1 MTSLLPAPPLR
12 GSDSDDASAAQSGRK
27 KRRLACAVQPSSRP
41 PVVILVNGPSSS
53 GKSTLCEA
61 LQEKIFDATGGDQ
74 LAAFASVAFDDFL
87 RHMSTRHYPRSYVET
102 VGGDL
107 SRLAS
112 RTAHDGRLLTRTGF

>member
-1 MTSLLPAPPLR
+1 MTSLLPPPPPC
-12 GSDSDDASAAQSGRK
+12 GNDSDNASAAQSVRK
-27 KRRLACAVQPSSRP
+27 KRRLACAVQLSSRP

-61 LQEKIFDATGGDQ
+61 LQEKFFDSTGGDQ
-74 LAAFASVAFDDFL
+74 LAAFANVAFEDFL
-87 RHMSTRHYPRSYVET
+87 RHMPTGHYPRSYVET